1 MDDQGDGDSVLEFFD
16 NRPSVGN
23 PNSDGNVMCKPRP
36 GALPYNFKFD
46 NLEEQSL
53 KDKKMLAINILVNNH
68 DNPVL

>member
-16 NRPSVGN
+16 NRPSVGI
-23 PNSDGNVMCKPRP
+23 NSDGILRYKPRP
-36 GALPYNFKFD
+36 GALPDDFKFD